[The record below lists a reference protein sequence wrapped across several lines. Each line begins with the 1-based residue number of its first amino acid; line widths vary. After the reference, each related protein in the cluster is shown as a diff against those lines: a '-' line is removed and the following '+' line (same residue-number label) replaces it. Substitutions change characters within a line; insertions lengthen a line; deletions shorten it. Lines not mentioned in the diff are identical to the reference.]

1 MSKPLALIVEDD
13 HDLSTIFNQALKRA
27 GCQTE
32 IVNDGQAA
40 LDWLEHTVPDL
51 VILDLH
57 LPYVSGED
65 ILLHIRND
73 KRLKNILVILSTADA
88 RLADT
93 LRSKAELVLVKPVSF
108 MQLQKLAK
116 RLLLRRGK

>member
-32 IVNDGQAA
+32 TVNDGEAA
-40 LDWLEHTVPDL
+40 LDWLEQTVPDL
-51 VILDLH
+51 VLLDLH
-57 LPYVSGED
+57 LPYISGED
-65 ILLHIRND
+65 ILLHIRSD
-73 KRLKNILVILSTADA
+73 DRLKNILVILSTADA

-93 LRSKAELVLVKPVSF
+93 LRGKAELVLVKPVSF

-116 RLLLRRGK
+116 RLLLRRKK